1 MTQGNRSR
9 SGAAVPTGRCNWPSP
24 PPGHQG
30 EQSLSTKMD
39 QLLYEEESRHPT
51 TVVINTKHVYFLLQF
66 INTIITGN
74 R

>member
-9 SGAAVPTGRCNWPSP
+9 SGAAVPTGRYNWPSP

-39 QLLYEEESRHPT
+39 QLLTEEESIHPT
-51 TVVINTKHVYFLLQF
+51 TAVINTSACVFHSPIYKY
-66 INTIITGN
+66 NT
-74 R
+74 